1 MKQWERLRLSEWQL
15 DEPRSHASACSKEE
29 EPMNELILVV
39 DDEPKIVKLARDYL
53 EQGGFRVV
61 TAADGM
67 TALAVARRERPD
79 LIVLDLKLPGKD
91 GLDVCRTLRRESDV
105 PIIMLTA
112 RVEETDR
119 LIGLELGADDY
130 ITKPFSPRELVARVR
145 AVLRRVQGSVR
156 QPGLILVA
164 DLEIDLNGRR
174 VTRKGESITLT
185 RSEFN
190 LLVMLAQHPGQAFT
204 REQLLTRLYDVA
216 YEGFARSID
225 AHIKNLR
232 QKLEI
237 DPAEPHYILTVF
249 GVGYK
254 FSDEVGA

>member
-1 MKQWERLRLSEWQL
+1 M
-15 DEPRSHASACSKEE
+15 
-29 EPMNELILVV
+29 
-39 DDEPKIVKLARDYL
+39 
-53 EQGGFRVV
+53 
-61 TAADGM
+61 
-67 TALAVARRERPD
+67 
-79 LIVLDLKLPGKD
+79 LDLKLPGKD
-91 GLDVCRTLRRESDV
+91 GLDVCRALRRESDV

-112 RVEETDR
+112 RVEETDC

-174 VTRKGESITLT
+174 VTRKGELITLT

-190 LLVMLAQHPGQAFT
+190 LLVTLAQHPGQAFT
-204 REQLLTRLYDVA
+204 REQ
-216 YEGFARSID
+216 S
-225 AHIKNLR
+225 LR
-232 QKLEI
+232 DSTMRRMMASPTVSMRTSRPAPKLKMT
-237 DPAEPHYILTVF
+237 DPAALYPHGLS
-249 GVGYK
+249 VGYK

>member
-1 MKQWERLRLSEWQL
+1 
-15 DEPRSHASACSKEE
+15 
-29 EPMNELILVV
+29 MNELILVV

-53 EQGGFRVV
+53 EQSGFRVM
-61 TAADGM
+61 TADDGI
-67 TALAVARRERPD
+67 TALAVAHHERPD
-79 LIVLDLKLPGKD
+79 LIVLDLKLPGMD

-112 RVEETDR
+112 RVEEADR
-119 LIGLELGADDY
+119 LVGLELGADDY

-145 AVLRRVQGSVR
+145 AVLRRVKGDVR
-156 QPGLILVA
+156 QSGLILAA
-164 DLEIDLNGRR
+164 DLEIDLNGRQ
-174 VTRKGESITLT
+174 VTRRGETITLT

-190 LLVMLAQHPGQAFT
+190 LLVTLAQHPGQAFT

-216 YEGFARSID
+216 YDSYARSID

-237 DPAEPHYILTVF
+237 NPGEPHYILTVF
-249 GVGYK
+249 GIGYK
-254 FSDEVGA
+254 FSDEVVS

>member
-1 MKQWERLRLSEWQL
+1 
-15 DEPRSHASACSKEE
+15 
-29 EPMNELILVV
+29 MNGLILVV

-53 EQGGFRVV
+53 EQSGFRVI
-61 TAADGM
+61 AATDGRS
-67 TALAVARRERPD
+67 ALDLAHQQRPD
-79 LIVLDLKLPGKD
+79 LVVLDLKLPGID

-105 PIIMLTA
+105 PIIMLTS

-145 AVLRRVQGSVR
+145 AVLRRVQGGTR
-156 QPGLILVA
+156 QTGLIQAA
-164 DLEIDLNGRR
+164 DLEIDLNGHR
-174 VTRKGESITLT
+174 VTRKGEVITLT

-204 REQLLTRLYDVA
+204 REQLLTRLYNVGYDS
-216 YEGFARSID
+216 YARSID

-232 QKLEI
+232 QKLES
-237 DPAEPHYILTVF
+237 DPSEPRYILTVF

-254 FSDEVGA
+254 FSDEVAW